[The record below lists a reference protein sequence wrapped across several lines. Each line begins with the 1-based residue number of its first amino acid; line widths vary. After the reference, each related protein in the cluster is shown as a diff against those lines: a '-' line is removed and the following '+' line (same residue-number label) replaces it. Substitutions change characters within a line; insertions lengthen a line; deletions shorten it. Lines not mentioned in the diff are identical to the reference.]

1 MYLIDKHNNKINRLE
16 KRTFTE
22 LEFGERKHLQEW
34 IAKDSTCLGEEL
46 LIIQK
51 EFNGFN
57 DTNERLD
64 LLALDKIGNIV
75 VIENKLDDSG
85 KDVTWQII
93 KYASYCSSLLKH
105 DIIKIYQ
112 SFLGSSAIAE
122 EKLSEFFNR
131 DIEEISLNQGLTSQ
145 RLILVAANFRKEITS
160 SVIWLMN
167 YKVRIQCFKVTP
179 FSLNEQLF
187 LTFEQILPTKDTEE
201 FTISMASKSQEE
213 VDIQETTKNRH
224 NVRIEFWEQFVNENR
239 KRNGLYVNNSPT
251 KEQWM
256 GKGVGM
262 SGIGLN
268 LGISKNYCRVEIY
281 INVGSQDVNKKCFDF
296 LYKYKDEIESKFGY
310 PLIWERMDNSVTCK
324 IKYQLDGVNYFE
336 RDDWKQINDFLIT
349 YSSKMES
356 AFSDYIKIMNKNLK
370 QVQENNFE
378 P

>member
-1 MYLIDKHNNKINRLE
+1 MYLIDKQSNKINRLE
-16 KRTFTE
+16 KKTFSE

-34 IAKDSTCLGEEL
+34 IAKDPTCLGEEL

-64 LLALDKIGNIV
+64 LLALDKSGNIV

-93 KYASYCSSLLKH
+93 KYASYCSSLSKH

-112 SFLGSSAIAE
+112 SFLGSFEKAE
-122 EKLSEFFNR
+122 EKLSEFFDNK

-160 SVIWLMN
+160 SIIWLMN
-167 YKVRIQCFKVTP
+167 YKIRIQCFKVTP

-213 VDIQETTKNRH
+213 IDVQETTKNRH
-224 NVRIEFWEQFVNENR
+224 KVRFQFWEQFINEN
-239 KRNGLYVNNSPT
+239 KHKNGLFIDNSPIE
-251 KEQWM
+251 KPYM
-256 GKGVGM
+256 GKGIGA
-262 SGIGLN
+262 SGTSLN
-268 LGISKNYCRVEIY
+268 LVINRSYCRTEIY
-281 INVGSQDVNKKCFDF
+281 ISTGVKKKNKEYFDF
-296 LYKYKDEIESKFGY
+296 LYQYKKEIEDKFGGN
-310 PLIWERMDNSVTCK
+310 LVWERLDDLVTCR
-324 IKYQLDGVNYFE
+324 IKDQSDGVNYFE
-336 RDDWKQINDFLIT
+336 KDDWQTINNFLIN
-349 YSSKMES
+349 SSKRMER
-356 AFSDYIKIMNKNLK
+356 AFAEYIKKLNKYSRAR
-370 QVQENNFE
+370 
-378 P
+378 